1 MAARIT
7 AWIVWA
13 LLAVSA
19 VAWGMK
25 LFVQPV
31 SVPAQAQ
38 LVGVEEQTRGDA
50 LRLFAQMPA
59 VAGSAAS
66 ASPNAGRF
74 KLLGVA
80 SASADDPE
88 FGGVALVSVDGKP
101 ARAFELGSVIEGDWV
116 VQIIEPRQVRLGR
129 AGEMPS
135 ITLDLPVLP
144 PPATGTLSMALA
156 AREATARQLSSARP
170 AASGVPSGM
179 APVVVGGAPV
189 QPSVVAAR

>member
-13 LLAVSA
+13 LLAVST

-31 SVPAQAQ
+31 AVPVQAQ

-50 LRLFAQMPA
+50 LRLFAQMPSA
-59 VAGSAAS
+59 AGSAPVAGPS
-66 ASPNAGRF
+66 AGRF
-74 KLLGVA
+74 KLVGVA
-80 SASADDPE
+80 SASADDPD
-88 FGGVALVSVDGKP
+88 FGGVALLSIDGKP
-101 ARAFELGSVIEGDWV
+101 ARAFELGAVIEGEWV

-129 AGEMPS
+129 AGELPS
-135 ITLDLPVLP
+135 LTLDLPGLP

-156 AREATARQLSSARP
+156 AREAAARQLSAVRP
-170 AASGVPSGM
+170 GASGVMPGM
-179 APVVVGGAPV
+179 TPVIGAVPG

>member
-13 LLAVSA
+13 LLAVSV
-19 VAWGMK
+19 VAWGTR

-31 SVPAQAQ
+31 AVPVQAQ
-38 LVGVEEQTRGDA
+38 LVGVDEQTRGDA
-50 LRLFAQMPA
+50 LRLFAQTPA
-59 VAGSAAS
+59 TAGSAAS

-74 KLLGVA
+74 KLVGVA
-80 SASADDPE
+80 SASPE
-88 FGGVALVSVDGKP
+88 DTDFGGVALVSVDGRP
-101 ARAFELGSVIEGDWV
+101 ARAFELGAVIEGEWV

-129 AGEMPS
+129 AGELPS
-135 ITLDLPVLP
+135 VTLDLPALP

-156 AREATARQLSSARP
+156 AREATARQLSAVRP
-170 AASGVPSGM
+170 GASGILPAGM
-179 APVVVGGAPV
+179 APG

>member
-7 AWIVWA
+7 AWVVWA

-59 VAGSAAS
+59 AAGSAPAVGPS
-66 ASPNAGRF
+66 AGRF
-74 KLLGVA
+74 KLVGVA
-80 SASADDPE
+80 SASAEDPD
-88 FGGVALVSVDGKP
+88 FGGVALLSIDGKP
-101 ARAFELGSVIEGDWV
+101 ARAFELGAVIEGEWV
-116 VQIIEPRQVRLGR
+116 VQIIEPKQVRLGR
-129 AGEMPS
+129 AGELPS
-135 ITLDLPVLP
+135 ITLDLPTLP

-156 AREATARQLSSARP
+156 AREAAARQLSAVRP
-170 AASGVPSGM
+170 GASGVMPGL
-179 APVVVGGAPV
+179 APVMGAVPG